1 MDENKVVS
9 INKKDN
15 EAQRRKADLLEMIDY
30 IKKQIET
37 DNVTELVACSLDAD
51 GMCQIHV
58 GTLDSVGAVGLF
70 EIGKT
75 LLIQQD
81 HQY

>member
-1 MDENKVVS
+1 MDDKKVVS
-9 INKKDN
+9 ITKKDKEIN
-15 EAQRRKADLLEMIDY
+15 QRKTDMLEMIDY

-37 DNVTELVACSLDAD
+37 DNITELVACSLDAD

-58 GTLDSVGAVGLF
+58 GALDSVGAVGLF

>member
-1 MDENKVVS
+1 MDDNKVVS
-9 INKKDN
+9 INKKDKEVN
-15 EAQRRKADLLEMIDY
+15 QRKADMLEMVDY

-37 DNVTELVACSLDAD
+37 DNIIEFAACSLDAD

-58 GTLDSVGAVGLF
+58 ATLDSVGAVGLF

-75 LLIQQD
+75 LLIQQE
-81 HQY
+81 HQD

>member
-9 INKKDN
+9 ISKKDKEKN
-15 EAQRRKADLLEMIDY
+15 QRKTDLLEMLDY

-37 DNVTELVACSLDAD
+37 DNVVEFVACSLDAD

-58 GTLDSVGAVGLF
+58 GALDSVGAVGLF

>member
-37 DNVTELVACSLDAD
+37 DNITEIVACSLDAD
-51 GMCQIHV
+51 GMCQIHI
-58 GTLDSVGAVGLF
+58 GAMDSVGAVGLF